1 MQFRKKG
8 LKSNFLE
15 QNTNFFVNVFR
26 FDCKQFLGV
35 FQTCWDTLYK
45 LNITYVVI
53 FLQGTFG
60 SSDDSGCT
68 LAQVVAKEG
77 LVEVRARE
85 ILVVA
90 TFRIFRATALTF
102 FRISDKSMDFN
113 GVFPKTIKH
122 IHSV

>member
-1 MQFRKKG
+1 M
-8 LKSNFLE
+8 
-15 QNTNFFVNVFR
+15 
-26 FDCKQFLGV
+26 
-35 FQTCWDTLYK
+35 
-45 LNITYVVI
+45 NITYVVI

-60 SSDDSGCT
+60 SSYDSGCT

-102 FRISDKSMDFN
+102 LRISDKSMDFN